1 MTQSDYLPVQ
11 VALEKVLAL
20 VSQLPAETVP
30 LEQASGRI
38 LAENIFAN
46 DSLPPFDN
54 SGMDGYALKAA
65 DSTGASE
72 TSSVVLKVIGE
83 VAAGLVYEGDPLRRG
98 QAIRIMTG
106 APIPAGA
113 DAVIRIEDTDEDY
126 GQSERPLPETVT
138 IKAEVGPANAIRN
151 AGSDLRAGQKILNA
165 GRKIRPQEIGVLASL
180 GVSQVPVIRR
190 PKIGILATGD
200 ELIPVDEPLTPGKIR
215 NSNGYAQAAQIEALG
230 AEALRLGVAKDTP
243 ADLKAKLQAGL
254 DAGVDL
260 FISSAGVSVGV
271 YDVVTD
277 VLQQSGEVNFWKVRM
292 RPGKP
297 LAAGH
302 YAGVSYLG
310 LPGNPVS
317 AMVSFE
323 RFARPAILKMA
334 GYSNL
339 DRPMRTVTFLEA
351 IRSDGRETYV
361 RAIISRQPDGSLA
374 AMSTGSQGSHVMTS
388 LVKANGLVIIPEGI
402 KEIEAGTQ
410 LEALM
415 TDWPEEVF

>member
-1 MTQSDYLPVQ
+1 MTQSDFLPVQ

-30 LEQASGRI
+30 LSEAAGRI
-38 LAENIFAN
+38 LAKHIFAQ

-65 DSTGASE
+65 DTSGASE
-72 TSSVVLKVIGE
+72 TSPIVLKVVGE
-83 VAAGLVYEGDPLRRG
+83 VAAGFIYEGTLRRG

-106 APIPAGA
+106 APIPDGA
-113 DAVIRIEDTDEDY
+113 DAVIRIEDTGEDY
-126 GQSERPLPETVT
+126 GESERPLPDLVT

-151 AGSDLRAGQKILNA
+151 AGSDLRAGQRILNV

-180 GVSQVPVIRR
+180 GVAQVPVIRR
-190 PKIGILATGD
+190 PKVGILATGD
-200 ELIPVDEPLTPGKIR
+200 ELIRVDEPLMPGKIR

-243 ADLKAKLQAGL
+243 EDLRAKLQAGL
-254 DAGVDL
+254 DADVDL

-277 VLQQSGEVNFWKVRM
+277 VLQQSGDINFWKVRM

-302 YAGVSYLG
+302 YAGVPYLG

-323 RFARPAILKMA
+323 RFARPAILKMG
-334 GYSNL
+334 GYTQL
-339 DRPMRTVTFLEA
+339 DRPLRKVNFLEA

-361 RAIISRQPDGSLA
+361 RAIISRQSDGSLA
-374 AMSTGSQGSHVMTS
+374 AMSTGNQGSHVMTS
-388 LVKANGLVIIPEGI
+388 LVKANGLVIIPEGVR
-402 KEIEAGTQ
+402 EIQAGTE
-410 LEALM
+410 LDAFM

>member
-113 DAVIRIEDTDEDY
+113 DAVVRIEDTDDDY

-243 ADLKAKLQAGL
+243 ADWRTRNR
-254 DAGVDL
+254 
-260 FISSAGVSVGV
+260 F
-271 YDVVTD
+271 
-277 VLQQSGEVNFWKVRM
+277 
-292 RPGKP
+292 RP
-297 LAAGH
+297 
-302 YAGVSYLG
+302 
-310 LPGNPVS
+310 N
-317 AMVSFE
+317 
-323 RFARPAILKMA
+323 
-334 GYSNL
+334 
-339 DRPMRTVTFLEA
+339 
-351 IRSDGRETYV
+351 
-361 RAIISRQPDGSLA
+361 
-374 AMSTGSQGSHVMTS
+374 
-388 LVKANGLVIIPEGI
+388 
-402 KEIEAGTQ
+402 
-410 LEALM
+410 
-415 TDWPEEVF
+415 